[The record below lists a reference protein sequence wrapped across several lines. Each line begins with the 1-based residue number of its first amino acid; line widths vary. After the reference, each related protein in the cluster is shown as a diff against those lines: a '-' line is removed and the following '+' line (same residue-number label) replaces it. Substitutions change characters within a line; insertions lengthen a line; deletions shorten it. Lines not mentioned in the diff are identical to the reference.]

1 MFGVLRITFTLRVRA
16 STTSQETVFARKIV
30 VGIGRRIIFSA
41 TSTTMGLCASSKPAV
56 PSGMKLH
63 ILPPSANS
71 HGCIAVVK
79 DLGMDIEVSDT
90 AGISYGPYLFSRE
103 L

>member
-1 MFGVLRITFTLRVRA
+1 
-16 STTSQETVFARKIV
+16 
-30 VGIGRRIIFSA
+30 
-41 TSTTMGLCASSKPAV
+41 
-56 PSGMKLH
+56 MKLH

-79 DLGMDIEVSDT
+79 DLGMDIEVRDAAEF
-90 AGISYGPYLFSRE
+90 AGAIIHGPYLFRE